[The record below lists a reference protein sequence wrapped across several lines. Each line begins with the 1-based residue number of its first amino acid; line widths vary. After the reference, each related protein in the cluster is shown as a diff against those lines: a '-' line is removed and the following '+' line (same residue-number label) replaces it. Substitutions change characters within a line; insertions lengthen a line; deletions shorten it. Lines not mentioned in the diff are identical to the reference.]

1 MAIHRAFAWGSLLR
15 LRLPQIVI
23 IGGWAHRLFRYHP
36 LAQAVQY
43 EPLLT
48 LDTDVALPIR
58 LEVRE
63 QDLRDR
69 LASAGA
75 SRLNSPSSFSLRSR
89 ICANWFE
96 RLANR
101 TLYVISELIQ
111 NVLDGLALQDLILQ
125 LVHPNLNLTGS
136 GGLE

>member
-101 TLYVISELIQ
+101 TLYVIPNSSRTYSMASRFRTWFCNSSTQILI
-111 NVLDGLALQDLILQ
+111 
-125 LVHPNLNLTGS
+125 
-136 GGLE
+136 